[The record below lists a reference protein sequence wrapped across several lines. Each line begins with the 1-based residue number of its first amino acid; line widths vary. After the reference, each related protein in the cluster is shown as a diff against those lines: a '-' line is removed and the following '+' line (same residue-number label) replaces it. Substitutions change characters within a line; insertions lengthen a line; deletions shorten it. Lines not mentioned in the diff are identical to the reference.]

1 MQKNPKSR
9 LPNQRASIFDDE
21 VKKQNVKRHSVL
33 SSLKITSIVAQKPA
47 LPAELISVIIDYLP
61 PADQIRCAQV
71 SRKLKEMVYDDSRWI
86 QKLQTI
92 GVWNEDEARQRYDEA
107 MRRKMEAQRF
117 RSAGP
122 SPRIGANQNGNMN
135 GIMDGGTDRT
145 PSVTL
150 FDMDM
155 EQQTSRQRANSH
167 RQRTSLV
174 DGFDDLTISANSA
187 AGQMQGP
194 TANAAT
200 IIQTAKSI
208 RGQAR
213 QQYGQIHG
221 ALYPFYV
228 DITKSNNSVD
238 PMVFRVFAAS
248 MQQAQVLAN
257 LAKFSNVDTASH
269 RQDRIDKLEY
279 MTELFQ
285 NRIANKF
292 RSAYEDQN
300 APEMQKCVAVLA
312 ILDGGRSAVDA
323 FIDNHPLIVGTM
335 RLANAQDCI
344 EGVAFGHVDLSPSQ
358 RFFQRLAVVFSEQSA
373 LIDQIFPPTLDVL
386 TPFLGR
392 VNAKVIQGFVD
403 AIFQLTRDRGSE
415 TYLKSVP
422 GVFEQCMR
430 FCISLQPTKASP
442 KNLQEIAQS
451 ILLRAFEPHI
461 QVYLNEEL
469 ETFDRKASEE
479 VSNWERDLSEQESRA
494 ETFFMSGINRQAA
507 KRDFLSSFKK
517 VVMMPVNA
525 VAAFPLPGASRQP
538 AQLAPSDAEKTSR
551 PTTPALASS
560 PFSPHAGSTT
570 PVTEPPQTEL
580 AAKAALMTSRLEN
593 IKSLFSIEV
602 ALNIVHHAKASIE
615 RIAILARHGDKFKK
629 DAKTQCENIFM
640 SLLNILGDRH
650 IKAGFDKA
658 VNHLGSY
665 NPRELRQNKGEDVEQ
680 ERGVEPLVT
689 FLELVNVGDL
699 IQQMVD
705 VFYAQELL
713 GPGLTDRDDFLNPAG
728 KEKKRFEQMLDER
741 VAAGMSKGIDVLMD
755 EVEYLCATTQ
765 AATDFNPGVDGSVG
779 GMMDIG
785 PTKTARD
792 VVQLIDSHTAMLVGS
807 TEKTMLDVFYQEVG
821 LRLFG
826 AICKHVKRQRI
837 GVDGAIKLISDINLY
852 ATFIT
857 SLKQKPLVPYFTAL
871 RELSQ
876 IYLVDCTPNPR
887 DSKKQRNARAKELA
901 TIIADNERYK
911 GIFGAEEVL
920 EFAERRADWYAV
932 RADVEKG
939 LYGMGCVMM

>member
-1 MQKNPKSR
+1 
-9 LPNQRASIFDDE
+9 
-21 VKKQNVKRHSVL
+21 
-33 SSLKITSIVAQKPA
+33 
-47 LPAELISVIIDYLP
+47 
-61 PADQIRCAQV
+61 
-71 SRKLKEMVYDDSRWI
+71 MVYDDSRWI
-86 QKLQTI
+86 QKLQTL
-92 GVWNEDEARQRYDEA
+92 GVWNEDEARQQYEEN
-107 MRRKMEAQRF
+107 MRRKMEAQRAQGQSH
-117 RSAGP
+117 RLG
-122 SPRIGANQNGNMN
+122 QNGTS
-135 GIMDGGTDRT
+135 GKDPDRA
-145 PSVTL
+145 PSITL
-150 FDMDM
+150 FDVDM
-155 EQQTSRQRANSH
+155 EQQANRARANSH
-167 RQRTSLV
+167 RQRPSLV
-174 DGFDDLTISANSA
+174 DGFDDLTLTANSA
-187 AGQMQGP
+187 TGHLQGP
-194 TANAAT
+194 TARAAT
-200 IIQTAKSI
+200 ALQTAKSI

-213 QQYGQIHG
+213 KEYGYIHG
-221 ALYPFYV
+221 ALNPFYV
-228 DITKSNNSVD
+228 DITKPNDSID
-238 PMVFRVFAAS
+238 PIVFRVFTAPQ
-248 MQQAQVLAN
+248 QQAQVLAN
-257 LAKFSNVDTASH
+257 LQRFSRLDTAYKQ
-269 RQDRIDKLEY
+269 QDRVNKLEY
-279 MTELFQ
+279 MIELFQ
-285 NRIANKF
+285 NRITNTF
-292 RSAYEDQN
+292 RQAYENQSTE
-300 APEMQKCVAVLA
+300 EMKSCVAVLA

-323 FIDNHPLIVGTM
+323 FIDNHPLVVGSM

-373 LIDQIFPPTLDVL
+373 LIDQIFPPDLDVL

-392 VNAKVIQGFVD
+392 VNAKVIQGFLDSV
-403 AIFQLTRDRGSE
+403 FQLTRDRGSE
-415 TYLKSVP
+415 TYLKSIP

-442 KNLQEIAQS
+442 KTFSETAQS
-451 ILLRAFEPHI
+451 ILLRTFESHV
-461 QVYLNEEL
+461 QVYLAEEL
-469 ETFDRKASEE
+469 ETFNRKASEE
-479 VSNWERDLSEQESRA
+479 VSNWERDLSEQDSRA

-525 VAAFPLPGASRQP
+525 VAAFPLPGASRQN
-538 AQLAPSDAEKTSR
+538 AQLAPADAEKTSR
-551 PTTPALASS
+551 PSTPALASS

-570 PVTEPPQTEL
+570 PITEPPQTEL

-602 ALNIVHHAKASIE
+602 ALNIVHHAKGSIE
-615 RIAILARHGDKFKK
+615 RIAILARHGDRFRK
-629 DAKTQCENIFM
+629 DAISQCESIFI
-640 SLLNILGDRH
+640 SLLDILGDRH
-650 IKAGFDKA
+650 IKTGFDKA
-658 VNHLGSY
+658 VGHLGSY
-665 NPRELRQNKGEDVEQ
+665 NPRELRQTEDTSIEQ
-680 ERGVEPLVT
+680 SGGVEPLVT

-705 VFYAQELL
+705 VFYAQELV

-765 AATDFNPGVDGSVG
+765 AATDFNPGVDGSTG
-779 GMMDIG
+779 GIVDIG
-785 PTKTARD
+785 PTKTAKD
-792 VVQLIDSHTAMLVGS
+792 VVQLVESHTAMLTGS

-837 GVDGAIKLISDINLY
+837 SVDGAILLISDINLY
-852 ATFIT
+852 ATFIS

-876 IYLVDCTPNPR
+876 IYLVDCTPSPR
-887 DSKKQRNARAKELA
+887 DSKKQRNARSKELA
-901 TIIADNERYK
+901 TIIADNDRYK

-939 LYGMGCVMM
+939 LYGMGCVVM